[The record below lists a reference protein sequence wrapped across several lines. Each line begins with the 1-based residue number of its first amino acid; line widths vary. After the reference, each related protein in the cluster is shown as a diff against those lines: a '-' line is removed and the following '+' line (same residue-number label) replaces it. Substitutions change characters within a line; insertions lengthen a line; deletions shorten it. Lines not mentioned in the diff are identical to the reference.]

1 MADSYCESGR
11 VPVSFVAPPCV
22 PVCLVGAALR
32 VLAYQLVLFRGGVAA
47 ATTPSAATARLTATT
62 TRSSSVHPGRSISI
76 THTRFRLQTHLGND
90 WEGTV
95 VGAFSPV
102 LDCRRTACV
111 VYLIP
116 PLMGT
121 VVNLTGTSKRLNKQD
136 RVKVLS

>member
-11 VPVSFVAPPCV
+11 VPVSVVAPPCV

-76 THTRFRLQTHLGND
+76 TTGDFGCRLTLGMTGRAP
-90 WEGTV
+90 WLGLSPQFWTV
-95 VGAFSPV
+95 GEQPAW
-102 LDCRRTACV
+102 CT
-111 VYLIP
+111 
-116 PLMGT
+116 
-121 VVNLTGTSKRLNKQD
+121 
-136 RVKVLS
+136 

>member
-1 MADSYCESGR
+1 MRAGVPGRRCAARPRVPAGLVPGWSGR
-11 VPVSFVAPPCV
+11 GDHP
-22 PVCLVGAALR
+22 LR
-32 VLAYQLVLFRGGVAA
+32 GHSQADCDDNAVIEC
-47 ATTPSAATARLTATT
+47 
-62 TRSSSVHPGRSISI
+62 SSGPLNFDHHR
-76 THTRFRLQTHLGND
+76 RFRLQTHLGND